1 MKDLPSSS
9 SSDPDADASSTGS
22 SLAQLEALKSLAYEG
37 TPDEISLN
45 FKKYGNEYFQ
55 GRRYREA
62 IGFYTQALD
71 ADPYDTQ
78 LKLSLYLNR
87 AACNLEL
94 CNYRLCLQDTAKALG
109 VDPKSGKA
117 FYRAAK
123 ALSALGRFVEAV
135 DCCDHALE
143 LDQGNKEV
151 KALKD
156 KTVQDGTRNE
166 KRLQEHKERERR
178 RKEMDV
184 ALKRAFV
191 VSTKRA
197 HDQHPL
203 LTNQPP
209 LDFTVTRTVD
219 RRISKPTG

>member
-9 SSDPDADASSTGS
+9 SSDGDPEADASSTGS

-37 TPDEISLN
+37 TPDEVSLN

-55 GRRYREA
+55 GRRFREA

-71 ADPYDTQ
+71 ADPHGDE

-109 VDPKSGKA
+109 VDPKSSKA

-135 DCCDHALE
+135 DCCDHALG
-143 LDQGNKEV
+143 LDGGNTEV
-151 KALKD
+151 KKLKE
-156 KTVQDGTRNE
+156 KIVQDGARNE
-166 KRLQEHKERERR
+166 KRLQEQKERERR
-178 RKEMDV
+178 KKELDV
-184 ALKRAFV
+184 AMKRAFV
-191 VSTKRA
+191 VS
-197 HDQHPL
+197 
-203 LTNQPP
+203 
-209 LDFTVTRTVD
+209 
-219 RRISKPTG
+219 